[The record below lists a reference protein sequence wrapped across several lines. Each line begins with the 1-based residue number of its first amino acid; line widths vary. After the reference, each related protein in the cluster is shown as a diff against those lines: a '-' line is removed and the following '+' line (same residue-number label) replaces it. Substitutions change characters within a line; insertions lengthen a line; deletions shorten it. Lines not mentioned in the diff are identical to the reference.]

1 MSYHYE
7 TLIELYN
14 VFNMIGLNLKNKKY
28 LNEFLKM
35 YNNLKPNKYGF
46 EKIEVETTNEEKI
59 LNYIKVNGL
68 ESYKSNNY
76 MRNNNESFKRN

>member
-14 VFNMIGLNLKNKKY
+14 VFNRIGLNLKNKKY

-35 YNNLKPNKYGF
+35 YNDLKPNKYGF